1 MADNQPTPGSPEPS
15 RNGRKSPFD
24 AGPAFDVLGTYLHP
38 GKENVMLIYVLYL
51 AGLVPAF
58 GIVPIIVGFVLAYL
72 NRKESSGLWTSHY
85 EYQYRQAIAGLVF
98 LVVSVI
104 LVIVIVG
111 FAGLVL
117 LAVWWIIRS
126 VKGLQAASRYE
137 PIARPESFGW

>member
-1 MADNQPTPGSPEPS
+1 MTDMQRTPGSPES
-15 RNGRKSPFD
+15 DQRRSGSPFD
-24 AGPAFDVLGTYLHP
+24 AGSAFDVLGTYLHP

-58 GIVPIIVGFVLAYL
+58 GIVPIIIGFVMAYL
-72 NRKESSGLWTSHY
+72 NRKDSTGLWTSHY
-85 EYQYRQAIAGLVF
+85 EYQYRQAISGLAF
-98 LVVSVI
+98 LVASVI
-104 LVIVIVG
+104 LIIVIIG

>member
-1 MADNQPTPGSPEPS
+1 MTDTRPSSSSPESDPK
-15 RNGRKSPFD
+15 RRGSPFD
-24 AGPAFDVLGTYLHP
+24 AAPAFDVLGTYLHP

-58 GIVPIIVGFVLAYL
+58 GVVPIIIGFVMAYL
-72 NRKESSGLWTSHY
+72 NRKDSTGLWASHY
-85 EYQYRQAIAGLVF
+85 EYQYRQAIAGLGF
-98 LVVSVI
+98 LVASVI
-104 LVIVIVG
+104 LIIVVIG

-117 LAVWWIIRS
+117 LAVWWILRS